1 MMTKERSQ
9 TREISKINDVRL
21 KFFNIKKLYS
31 YKDNLAVKFYS
42 SLSAINF

>member
-1 MMTKERSQ
+1 MTKSRFQ
-9 TREISKINDVRL
+9 IRMISKINGVRL

-42 SLSAINF
+42 PLSAINF